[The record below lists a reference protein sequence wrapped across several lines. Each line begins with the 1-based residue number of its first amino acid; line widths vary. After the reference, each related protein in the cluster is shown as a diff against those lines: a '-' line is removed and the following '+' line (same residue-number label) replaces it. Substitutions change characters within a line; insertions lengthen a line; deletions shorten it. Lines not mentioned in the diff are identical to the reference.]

1 MKRTVLVVTS
11 LVAVLLFLHGCC
23 GGASEG
29 DTTPPTVGE
38 SPDEAEGGDPSTADE
53 EPPPVELL
61 EPPATLEEAASR
73 VLGPED
79 GFIAIDPASGEVRA
93 LVNPEVA
100 VRGLYPPGSTFKLL
114 TAYALLDEG
123 RLGPHDEI
131 DCDGSH
137 SVDGTLYPCSIRA
150 GHGRVDLVR
159 ALSHSCNVF
168 FYTQA
173 HRLGIEGIRRVVDD
187 FRLLEPTGFDPAEP
201 AGRFPDGLA
210 EEEAFRLAAGNVS
223 SLQVTPLGMLVAFGG
238 LIGDGRCRTPWRGER
253 PRGGVHASL
262 PALFEYQALLMD
274 GLEGAVEG
282 GTAMDARVPGETVL
296 GKTGTLLRSDDPTA
310 LANWFLGYL
319 VERRLAVCV
328 IHTRAKGT
336 EPAAADFGEIFA
348 SFPRDPSQDPDP
360 DDY

>member
-1 MKRTVLVVTS
+1 MLVLH
-11 LVAVLLFLHGCC
+11 ACC
-23 GGASEG
+23 GETA
-29 DTTPPTVGE
+29 GE
-38 SPDEAEGGDPSTADE
+38 DPGPEGGVEAGEMAGDPATSATPVDADPATP
-53 EPPPVELL
+53 EPLT
-61 EPPATLEEAASR
+61 PPATLEEAAVR
-73 VLGPED
+73 VLGPDD

-93 LVNPEVA
+93 LVNPAVA

-131 DCDGSH
+131 ECGGSH
-137 SVDGTLYPCSIRA
+137 SADGTLYPCSLRA

-168 FYTQA
+168 FYSQA
-173 HRLGIEGIRRVVDD
+173 HRLGVDGIRQVVED

-282 GTAMDARVPGETVL
+282 GTAVDARVPGETVL

-310 LANWFLGYL
+310 LVNWFLGYL

-328 IHTRAKGT
+328 IHTRASGT
-336 EPAAADFGEIFA
+336 EPAAADFGEIFE
-348 SFPRDPSQDPDP
+348 SFPRDPSLDPDP
-360 DDY
+360 EDY